1 MNNIHTQNHI
11 FSLEDISIAIK
22 GEKSLKVSLKVKKG
36 DFIIIKGKNSSG
48 KSMLLKLFY
57 LKCLPK
63 KGKILFEGN
72 ELNNSSKDLVQEF
85 RKKIGVILQN
95 DFLIPFLNVYQN
107 IEIAC
112 EIQKNTKNIKS
123 RMNEIFNWLSLQN
136 IKNEKIQNLSNSQK
150 QKVVIARALINN
162 PKLILADQP
171 ETFLDSDFRK
181 KLMYL
186 FSSLNKLGS
195 TIIMTTN
202 DLSQFDENCRIITL
216 DT

>member
-1 MNNIHTQNHI
+1 MNKVDTQNYI
-11 FSLEDISIAIK
+11 FSLENISIAIK
-22 GEKSLKVSLKVKKG
+22 GEIPLKVSLKVKNG

-57 LKCLPK
+57 LKCLPN
-63 KGKILFEGN
+63 KGKIFFEGN
-72 ELNNSSKDLVQEF
+72 ELKNSSKNLVQEF

-112 EIQKNTKNIKS
+112 EIQRNTKNIES
-123 RMNEIFNWLSLQN
+123 RMNEIFNWLSLEN

-202 DLSQFDENCRIITL
+202 DLSQFDESCRIITL

>member
-1 MNNIHTQNHI
+1 MNKVDTQNYI
-11 FSLEDISIAIK
+11 FSLENIPIAIK
-22 GEKSLKVSLKVKKG
+22 GEIPLKVSLKVKNG

-57 LKCLPK
+57 LKCLPN
-63 KGKILFEGN
+63 KGKIFFEGN
-72 ELNNSSKDLVQEF
+72 ELKNSSKDLVQEF

-112 EIQKNTKNIKS
+112 EIQRNTKNIES
-123 RMNEIFNWLSLQN
+123 RMNEIFNWLSLEN

-202 DLSQFDENCRIITL
+202 DLSQFDESCRIITL

>member
-1 MNNIHTQNHI
+1 MNKKNTQNYI
-11 FSLEDISIAIK
+11 FSLEDISITIQ
-22 GEKSLKVSLKVKKG
+22 GEIPLKVSLKVKNG
-36 DFIIIKGKNSSG
+36 DFIIIKGRNSSG

-57 LKCLPK
+57 LKCLPN
-63 KGKILFEGN
+63 KGKIIFEGN
-72 ELNNSSKDLVQEF
+72 ELKNSSKDLVQEF

-112 EIQKNTKNIKS
+112 EIQRNTKNIES

-202 DLSQFDENCRIITL
+202 DLSQFDESCRIITL

>member
-1 MNNIHTQNHI
+1 MNKINTQNYI
-11 FSLEDISIAIK
+11 FSLEDIAIAIK
-22 GEKSLKVSLKVKKG
+22 GEIPLKVSLKVKNG
-36 DFIIIKGKNSSG
+36 DFVIIKGKNSSG

-57 LKCLPK
+57 LKCLPNT
-63 KGKILFEGN
+63 GKILFDGN
-72 ELNNSSKDLVQEF
+72 ELKNSSKDLVQEF

-112 EIQKNTKNIKS
+112 EIQRNTKNIES
-123 RMNEIFNWLSLQN
+123 RMNEIFNWLSLQS

-202 DLSQFDENCRIITL
+202 DLSQFDESCRIITL

>member
-1 MNNIHTQNHI
+1 MNKTYTQNYI

-22 GEKSLKVSLKVKKG
+22 GGIPLKVNLKVNNG

-57 LKCLPK
+57 LKCIPNN
-63 KGKILFEGN
+63 GKIFFEGN
-72 ELNNSSKDLVQEF
+72 ELKSSSKDLVQEF

-112 EIQKNTKNIKS
+112 EIQRNTKNIES
-123 RMNEIFNWLSLQN
+123 RMNEIFKWLSLQH

-202 DLSQFDENCRIITL
+202 DLSQFDESCRIITL

>member
-1 MNNIHTQNHI
+1 MNKIHSQNYI

-22 GEKSLKVSLKVKKG
+22 GEIPLKVSLKVKNG

-57 LKCLPK
+57 LKCLPN
-63 KGKILFEGN
+63 KGKIIFEGN
-72 ELNNSSKDLVQEF
+72 ELKNSSKDLVQEF

-95 DFLIPFLNVYQN
+95 NFLIPFLNVYQN

-112 EIQKNTKNIKS
+112 EIQRNTKNIDS

-171 ETFLDSDFRK
+171 ETFLDIDFRK

-195 TIIMTTN
+195 TIVMTTN
-202 DLSQFDENCRIITL
+202 DLSQFDESCRIITL

>member
-1 MNNIHTQNHI
+1 
-11 FSLEDISIAIK
+11 
-22 GEKSLKVSLKVKKG
+22 
-36 DFIIIKGKNSSG
+36 
-48 KSMLLKLFY
+48 MLLKLFY

-63 KGKILFEGN
+63 KGKIFFDGN
-72 ELNNSSKDLVQEF
+72 ELKDSSKDLVQEF

-112 EIQKNTKNIKS
+112 EIQRKTKNIES

-186 FSSLNKLGS
+186 FNSLNKLGA

-202 DLSQFDENCRIITL
+202 DLSQFDENYRIITL

>member
-57 LKCLPK
+57 LKCLPN
-63 KGKILFEGN
+63 KGKIFFEGN
-72 ELNNSSKDLVQEF
+72 ELKNSSKDLVQEF

-112 EIQKNTKNIKS
+112 EIQRNTKNIES
-123 RMNEIFNWLSLQN
+123 RMNEIFNWLSLEN

-202 DLSQFDENCRIITL
+202 DLSQFDESCRIITL

>member
-1 MNNIHTQNHI
+1 MNKTQSKNYI

-22 GEKSLKVSLKVKKG
+22 GETPLKVSLRVNKG

-57 LKCLPK
+57 LKCLPS
-63 KGKILFEGN
+63 KGRIFFDGN
-72 ELNNSSKDLVQEF
+72 ELKSSSKVLVQEF
-85 RKKIGVILQN
+85 RKNTGVILQN

-112 EIQKNTKNIKS
+112 EIQNNTKKIES
-123 RMNEIFNWLSLQN
+123 RMNEIFNWLSLQD

-162 PKLILADQP
+162 PKVILADQP
-171 ETFLDSDFRK
+171 ETFLDNDFRK
-181 KLMYL
+181 KIMFL

-202 DLSQFDENCRIITL
+202 NLSQFDESCRIITL

>member
-57 LKCLPK
+57 LKCLPN

-72 ELNNSSKDLVQEF
+72 ELKNSSKDLVQEF

-112 EIQKNTKNIKS
+112 EIQRNTKNIES

-202 DLSQFDENCRIITL
+202 DLSQFDESCRIITL

>member
-1 MNNIHTQNHI
+1 MNKINTQNYI

-22 GEKSLKVSLKVKKG
+22 GETPLKVSLKVKNG

-72 ELNNSSKDLVQEF
+72 ELKNSSKDLVQEF

-112 EIQKNTKNIKS
+112 EIQRNTKNIES
-123 RMNEIFNWLSLQN
+123 RMNEIFNWLSLKN

-202 DLSQFDENCRIITL
+202 DLSQFDESCRIITL

>member
-1 MNNIHTQNHI
+1 
-11 FSLEDISIAIK
+11 
-22 GEKSLKVSLKVKKG
+22 
-36 DFIIIKGKNSSG
+36 
-48 KSMLLKLFY
+48 
-57 LKCLPK
+57 
-63 KGKILFEGN
+63 
-72 ELNNSSKDLVQEF
+72 
-85 RKKIGVILQN
+85 
-95 DFLIPFLNVYQN
+95 
-107 IEIAC
+107 
-112 EIQKNTKNIKS
+112 
-123 RMNEIFNWLSLQN
+123 MNEIFNWLSLQD

-171 ETFLDSDFRK
+171 ETFLDGEFRK
-181 KLMYL
+181 KIMFL